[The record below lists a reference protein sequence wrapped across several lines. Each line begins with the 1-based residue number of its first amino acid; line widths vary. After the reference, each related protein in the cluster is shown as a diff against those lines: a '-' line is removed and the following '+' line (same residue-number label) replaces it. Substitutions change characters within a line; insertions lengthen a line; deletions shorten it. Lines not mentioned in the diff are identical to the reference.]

1 MQVPFIVEN
10 NNNYSCEQ
18 TLNYKTRNHREG
30 RGVQE
35 TPWYNAISG
44 ARAGRGQGAGTLRA
58 RRGSARRSRGP
69 LPGAHSQLLRS
80 VSASRFLARLRS

>member
-35 TPWYNAISG
+35 TPWYNAITPPPLPVPSFRRLAGVLEMGKGRELRG
-44 ARAGRGQGAGTLRA
+44 AN
-58 RRGSARRSRGP
+58 SRGP
-69 LPGAHSQLLRS
+69 GS
-80 VSASRFLARLRS
+80 F